1 MSAATLPSTLNN
13 SRAFRSKL
21 EQSPSIKMLGAVLI
35 GAVPAL
41 ALAIVV
47 ARQGTGHPAVLPL
60 AGIVFIIN
68 AAIVY
73 QDLRNGIA
81 LFIIA
86 AALSPKLPGF
96 YKNLRVEDFVFFAV
110 FGLWLTRQAGAQSL
124 RALRSP
130 IVAPFLALTLFSLLS
145 TLYGMGM
152 GIIKDPV
159 YSAFLQFKRV
169 EYFLIFW
176 VVATTIKSEQW
187 LRLMLLLFVASGGG
201 AAVYGFMTQSE
212 DVGSAVSETRVMGP
226 EGENYNT
233 LSGYLVVC
241 IGAGLAML
249 PEFRRPLQRALIL
262 ASVGVAAMGV
272 MFSFSKEGLIMLMVA
287 LAYFG
292 FTRYKGM
299 LIVGAV
305 GFSLALV
312 AVPDVRDNL
321 SMTFHQI
328 QISKEDDPGANSLT
342 ARYQAWEYRW
352 NAFFLQQPVL
362 GNGVGSV
369 RLSVDNEYLLRACE
383 AGVVGFGIFLWWL
396 ASIGQQVARL
406 TRRPGLSRT
415 LGYGLASGFTGLL
428 VQGTVACCFTSI
440 RTMEAFWYLL
450 GLVTAASF
458 IQQRQA
464 KEAAEEAE
472 RQARSAAE
480 RPLHQRR
487 RIPSVGW

>member
-1 MSAATLPSTLNN
+1 MSAATIPSTLNN
-13 SRAFRSKL
+13 RQASRNKL
-21 EQSPSIKMLGAVLI
+21 EQSPSFKMLGAILL

-41 ALAIVV
+41 ALAITV
-47 ARQGTGHPAVLPL
+47 ARQGATHPAVLPL

-68 AAIVY
+68 AAIIY

-110 FGLWLTRQAGAQSL
+110 FGMWLTRQSGAQSL
-124 RALRSP
+124 KALRSP
-130 IVAPFLALTLFSLLS
+130 IVAPFLALTGISLIS

-152 GIIKDPV
+152 GIVKDPV

-176 VVATTIKSEQW
+176 VVATTIKDERW

-201 AAVYGFMTQSE
+201 AAVYGFLTQSE
-212 DVGSAVSETRVMGP
+212 ASSAVSESRITGP

-241 IGAGLAML
+241 AGAGIAML
-249 PEFRRPLQRALIL
+249 PEFRRPLHRLLIL
-262 ASVGVAAMGV
+262 VSVGLAGMGV
-272 MFSFSKEGLIMLMVA
+272 MFSFSKEGLIMLMVSM
-287 LAYFG
+287 AYFG
-292 FTRYKGM
+292 FTRYKAM

-305 GFSLALV
+305 AFTVALV
-312 AVPDVRDNL
+312 AVPDVRENL
-321 SMTFHQI
+321 AMTVHQI
-328 QISKEDDPGANSLT
+328 QISRTDDPGANSLT
-342 ARYQAWEYRW
+342 ARYQAWDYRW
-352 NAFFLQQPVL
+352 NGFFLKQPVL

-383 AGVVGFGIFLWWL
+383 AGIVGFGIFLWWL
-396 ASIGQQVARL
+396 TSIGQQVSRL
-406 TRRPGLSRT
+406 TRKPGLSRT

-450 GLVTAASF
+450 GLVTAANL

-464 KEAAEEAE
+464 KEAAAEAE
-472 RQARSAAE
+472 RLAKAATE